1 MTMDEKI
8 IYDVPFVDSVFFPT
22 DFSPASEK
30 AFAHAL
36 AIAMIRQTG
45 FTILHVGSSKAAW
58 TEFSLVSQTLERWG
72 VLKPGSSRRDMF
84 EQLALRMRTIALNER
99 QPLPAI
105 LDFLR
110 QSPTDLIVLSTG
122 GRTGL
127 ARWLQPSKA
136 EQVREKSNTM
146 TLFVPSN
153 ARGFVS
159 LQTGRL
165 LLTRILVP
173 VDSELNPRPAL
184 EYAVRAAKIVGI
196 PVEIELLH
204 VGDVPKSLDLDLSQE
219 QMLTWR
225 KTTRQGNAAQEIVDT
240 ASQRQSNLIIM
251 VTQGHHGILDA
262 LRGSVTEQVVRQ
274 APCPVLAVP
283 L

>member
-1 MTMDEKI
+1 M

-36 AIAMIRQTG
+36 AIAMIRQTR
-45 FTILHVGSSKAAW
+45 FTILHVGSSKAEW
-58 TEFSLVSQTLERWG
+58 TEFALVSQVLERWS
-72 VLKPGSSRRDMF
+72 VLKPGSSRRDVF

-110 QSPTDLIVLSTG
+110 QSPTDLIVLSTS

-136 EQVREKSNTM
+136 ERVREKSNTM

-159 LQTGRL
+159 AQTGQL
-165 LLTRILVP
+165 LLTRILIP
-173 VDSELNPRPAL
+173 VDSEPNPRPAL
-184 EYAVRAAKIVGI
+184 EYAARIAKVVGI
-196 PVEIELLH
+196 PIEVDLLH
-204 VGDVPKSLDLDLSQE
+204 VGDVPTPLDLDLPRE
-219 QMLTWR
+219 KMLNLH
-225 KTTRQGNAAQEIVDT
+225 KTTRKGNAVQEIVDT
-240 ASQRQSNLIIM
+240 AGQQESHLIIM
-251 VTQGHHGILDA
+251 TTRGHHGILDA
-262 LRGSVTEQVVRQ
+262 MRGSVTEQVVRK
-274 APCPVLAVP
+274 APCPVLAIP
-283 L
+283 Q